1 MLFGVIVKN
10 VISEMKKIIWI
21 MTLLMIPG
29 FREISAQVKKWTL
42 EDCVKYAV
50 ENNIGLQRQKLQTE
64 NAESEYLKSK
74 MDILPSLNA
83 GSDIQLGFGR
93 SVDPVTSGITFNE
106 NISNQYYANSEI
118 EIFRGLTKMNTISAN
133 KFMLRAGLETEKIV
147 RNRLIG
153 DILGQYYEVWYA
165 KGIEEASKMQ
175 LDLSEKQLFRIK
187 KMVETGREASSRQYE
202 MESQVSSDRLS
213 YTIARNTTLQAVTT
227 LKQTLQLE
235 PGTGFDILFPNLDQI
250 LITDDHFS
258 PDSVYSLAA
267 QILPRLKAIEYE
279 LTAAEK
285 QVKAA
290 KGAISPYLIG
300 GGSINTG
307 YYNVL
312 SNGSLE
318 QASFSEQMKNN
329 NSQALYMSLRIPIFN
344 RYSTA
349 RNIKLAKLRKND
361 TQLKLMQ
368 EKNNLY
374 TDIENACLNF
384 NRGKDEFSSA
394 SANLEFNKKS
404 FNAVEKKFE
413 SGLVDV
419 TDYSVASTKLFRA
432 ETETLRTKL
441 QLMIRHILILFYSSG
456 EYENLINL

>member
-1 MLFGVIVKN
+1 
-10 VISEMKKIIWI
+10 MKKIIWI
-21 MTLLMIPG
+21 MTLLIIPG

-64 NAESEYLKSK
+64 NAQADYLKSK
-74 MDILPSLNA
+74 MDILPSLNV

-175 LDLSEKQLFRIK
+175 LDLSEQQLFRIK

-202 MESQVSSDRLS
+202 IESQVSSDRLS

-235 PGTGFDILFPNLDQI
+235 PGTEFDILLPNLDQI
-250 LITDDHFS
+250 LIADDHFS

-267 QILPRLKAIEYE
+267 LVLPRLKAIEYE

-285 QVKAA
+285 QVRAA
-290 KGAISPYLIG
+290 KGGISPYLIG

-312 SNGSLE
+312 NNGTLE
-318 QASFSEQMKNN
+318 QAPFSEQMKNN

-349 RNIKLAKLRKND
+349 RNIKVAKLRKND
-361 TQLKLMQ
+361 AQLKLMQ

-413 SGLVDV
+413 AGLVDV
-419 TDYSVASTKLFRA
+419 TDYSAASTKLFRA

-441 QLMIRHILILFYSSG
+441 QLMIRHILIQFYSSG